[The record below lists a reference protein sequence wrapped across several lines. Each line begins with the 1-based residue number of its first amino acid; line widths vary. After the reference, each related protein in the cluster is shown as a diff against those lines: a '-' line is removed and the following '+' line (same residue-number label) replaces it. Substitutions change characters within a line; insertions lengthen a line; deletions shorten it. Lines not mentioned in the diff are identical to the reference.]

1 MCYKICNFDVE
12 AQAYVEAWAAS
23 KTKNELFELLDQ
35 SDVWSQRR
43 NRLGNRYSMGYY
55 RMVDSQNWG
64 GRRSRLNITNI
75 EANPNHYTTWQMARY
90 MHKALQRKG
99 VLLPAWMSKDYHCVD
114 NTLPLNMRLNKMLAS

>member
-12 AQAYVEAWAAS
+12 AQAYVEAWTAS

-35 SDVWSQRR
+35 SDVWAQRR
-43 NRLGNRYSMGYY
+43 NRLGNRFTMRWWRQEITES
-55 RMVDSQNWG
+55 
-64 GRRSRLNITNI
+64 GRKRKVNISNL
-75 EANPNHYTTWQMARY
+75 EGNPNHYTTWQMAKY